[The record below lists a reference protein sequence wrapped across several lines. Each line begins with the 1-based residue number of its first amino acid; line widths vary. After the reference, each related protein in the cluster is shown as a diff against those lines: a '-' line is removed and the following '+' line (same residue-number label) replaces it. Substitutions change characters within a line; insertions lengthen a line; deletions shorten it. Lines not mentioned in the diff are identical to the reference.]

1 MLWLLRCNAVASFD
15 PFATGNYTENNNW
28 LYHSGEL
35 DHRRHYPYDVFFIQ
49 PTLYILSIRETTGL
63 VQIPFYIQG
72 LSFPLNL
79 FAVIGRSGLRVRAL
93 FPLINEQTKLN
104 ANDNVIAFP
113 SRARLAA

>member
-72 LSFPLNL
+72 LSFLSTYRQNTLL
-79 FAVIGRSGLRVRAL
+79 FDYYKDETC
-93 FPLINEQTKLN
+93 LIISLSLGYIDYYSIHK
-104 ANDNVIAFP
+104 AGYFAY
-113 SRARLAA
+113 

>member
-79 FAVIGRSGLRVRAL
+79 SPKTLFYDYYKDETRLIISLYLLDILIIIVYNKAGYFAY
-93 FPLINEQTKLN
+93 
-104 ANDNVIAFP
+104 
-113 SRARLAA
+113 

>member
-35 DHRRHYPYDVFFIQ
+35 DHRGHYPYDVFFIQ

-79 FAVIGRSGLRVRAL
+79 SPKTL
-93 FPLINEQTKLN
+93 FYLTITRTRPVLSLIHISEPTR
-104 ANDNVIAFP
+104 P
-113 SRARLAA
+113 

>member
-35 DHRRHYPYDVFFIQ
+35 DHRGHYPYDVFFIQ

-63 VQIPFYIQG
+63 VAKNT
-72 LSFPLNL
+72 LL
-79 FAVIGRSGLRVRAL
+79 FDYYKDETR
-93 FPLINEQTKLN
+93 LIITLYLLDILIIIVYNK
-104 ANDNVIAFP
+104 AGYFAY
-113 SRARLAA
+113 

>member
-49 PTLYILSIRETTGL
+49 PTPNTLLH
-63 VQIPFYIQG
+63 
-72 LSFPLNL
+72 
-79 FAVIGRSGLRVRAL
+79 
-93 FPLINEQTKLN
+93 
-104 ANDNVIAFP
+104 
-113 SRARLAA
+113 SRAIIPSQLIAKNTLLFDYYKDETRLIISLYLLDILIIIVYNKAGYFAY

>member
-1 MLWLLRCNAVASFD
+1 MLLLLRSNAEAIFD

-35 DHRRHYPYDVFFIQ
+35 DHRGHYPYDVFFIQ

-79 FAVIGRSGLRVRAL
+79 SPNTLLFDYYKDETRLIITLYLLDILIIIVYNKAGYFAY
-93 FPLINEQTKLN
+93 
-104 ANDNVIAFP
+104 
-113 SRARLAA
+113 

>member
-35 DHRRHYPYDVFFIQ
+35 DHRRHYPYDVFFTQ

-63 VQIPFYIQG
+63 VQNT
-72 LSFPLNL
+72 LLH
-79 FAVIGRSGLRVRAL
+79 
-93 FPLINEQTKLN
+93 
-104 ANDNVIAFP
+104 
-113 SRARLAA
+113 SRANIPSQLIAKNTLLFDYYKNETRLIISLYLLDILIIIVYNKAGYFAY

>member
-35 DHRRHYPYDVFFIQ
+35 DHRGHYPYDVFFIQ

-63 VQIPFYIQG
+63 VQIPFIIPSQ
-72 LSFPLNL
+72 LIAKNTLL
-79 FAVIGRSGLRVRAL
+79 FDYYKDETR
-93 FPLINEQTKLN
+93 LIITLYLLDILIIIVYNK
-104 ANDNVIAFP
+104 ADYFAY
-113 SRARLAA
+113 

>member
-35 DHRRHYPYDVFFIQ
+35 DHRGHYPYDVFFIQ

-79 FAVIGRSGLRVRAL
+79 SPTTL
-93 FPLINEQTKLN
+93 FYLTINL
-104 ANDNVIAFP
+104 AGAGFIMLLFSFP
-113 SRARLAA
+113 QKFNTYYFIK

>member
-35 DHRRHYPYDVFFIQ
+35 DHRGHYPYDVFFIQ

-79 FAVIGRSGLRVRAL
+79 SPKNTLLFDYYKDETRLIITLYLLDILIIIVYNKAGYFAY
-93 FPLINEQTKLN
+93 
-104 ANDNVIAFP
+104 
-113 SRARLAA
+113 

>member
-35 DHRRHYPYDVFFIQ
+35 DHRGHYPYDVFFIQ

-63 VQIPFYIQG
+63 VQYPFTFKGYHSSQLIAKNT
-72 LSFPLNL
+72 LL
-79 FAVIGRSGLRVRAL
+79 FDYYKDETR
-93 FPLINEQTKLN
+93 LIITLYLLDILIIIVYNK
-104 ANDNVIAFP
+104 AGYFAY
-113 SRARLAA
+113 